1 MSYRSQNPRIM
12 PSLGRTKVVVVVV
25 LREGT
30 GDGDY
35 YYDDACFSIV
45 GAILRVKK
53 PCGRGADIS
62 QVPNPVHHPCGIF
75 LHKPFFFPCGFYLN

>member
-1 MSYRSQNPRIM
+1 M

-30 GDGDY
+30 GDGDD
-35 YYDDACFSIV
+35 DDACFSIV

-53 PCGRGADIS
+53 PCGRGSDKS
-62 QVPNPVHHPCGIF
+62 VPNPASSS
-75 LHKPFFFPCGFYLN
+75 LSNFPP